1 MNILCCLK
9 QVPSS
14 ALTPR
19 IGVSGVDVEEAGLS
33 FEANEPDLY
42 ALEEAIHQRSLRPER
57 GRVTAV
63 TVGPARARDVLHLAY
78 AKGADH
84 AVHVLDEA
92 RRGTAVSVRAV
103 AEVARRQNFDLIFTG
118 IQADDDLQG
127 SFGFALAEALELP
140 VISAV
145 TEVEVDASGKFARV
159 LRELGNGY
167 KAQLE
172 IDLPCV
178 LTIQYGIRA
187 LRYTPV
193 MAIVK
198 ARSRSLEVLD
208 AETLSQTAD
217 VTSAGVRVISLSLP
231 QTSGRCEMLAG
242 LPAEVARSLVARF
255 AQQGVL

>member
-19 IGVSGVDVEEAGLS
+19 IAASGVDIEEAGLS
-33 FEANEPDLY
+33 YEVNEPDLY
-42 ALEEAIHQRSLRPER
+42 ALEEAIHQRSLQPGG

-84 AVHVLDEA
+84 AVHVLDET

-103 AEVARRQNFDLIFTG
+103 AEVARRQGFDMIFTG

-127 SFGFALAEALELP
+127 CFGFALAEELGLP

-145 TEVEVDASGKFARV
+145 TEVEVDAAGKYARV
-159 LRELGNGY
+159 LRELGGGY

-198 ARSRSLEVLD
+198 ARARRMESLG
-208 AETLSQTAD
+208 AETLAKASDA
-217 VTSAGVRVISLSLP
+217 AGAGLRVLSLSLP
-231 QTSGRCEMLAG
+231 QRSGRCEMLAG
-242 LPAEVARSLVARF
+242 SPAEVARSLVARF
-255 AQQGVL
+255 AEQGVL